1 MRGKR
6 KRTRGGCKA
15 ERVYIIG
22 LVLFSLQVILGKV
35 VSRESTLDQD
45 IAKAILSCQ
54 NDNSF
59 KTVLGGTM
67 CTDDF
72 YEGTCMCK
80 YLSTR

>member
-1 MRGKR
+1 M
-6 KRTRGGCKA
+6 
-15 ERVYIIG
+15 ERVLCCLTVTFI
-22 LVLFSLQVILGKV
+22 FEQVILGEV
-35 VSRESTLDQD
+35 VSRDSTLDQD

-72 YEGTCMCK
+72 YEGTCISSYVRQYCMQ
-80 YLSTR
+80 SS